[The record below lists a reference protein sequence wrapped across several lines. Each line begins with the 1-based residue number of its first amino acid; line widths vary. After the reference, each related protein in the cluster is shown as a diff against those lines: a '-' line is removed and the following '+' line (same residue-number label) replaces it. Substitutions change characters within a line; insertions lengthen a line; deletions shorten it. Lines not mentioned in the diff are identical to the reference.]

1 MPLCSGTI
9 LFAPFSSLMSR
20 SHSCSV
26 LSAAL
31 VMACV
36 SLMASAV
43 QAQGVYRIVGPD
55 GRVTFSDR
63 APTAAQAQPSAP
75 PASPNAAHT
84 DSALPYALRQSAER
98 YPVMLY
104 SSKDCEPCDEAR
116 EYLRGRGIPFGE
128 RTIETS
134 ADVTAL
140 KKLSGQDSLPF
151 ATIGSQHLKG
161 FAADNWSQYLNA
173 AGYPAQSKLPRGYQA
188 AAARPLTTPAPA
200 PATAAKDPATQR
212 PTVPQA
218 PATPQPG
225 TRTADNPAGL
235 RF

>member
-1 MPLCSGTI
+1 
-9 LFAPFSSLMSR
+9 
-20 SHSCSV
+20 
-26 LSAAL
+26 
-31 VMACV
+31 
-36 SLMASAV
+36 MASAA

-63 APTAAQAQPSAP
+63 APNAVQAQPSAP
-75 PASPNAAHT
+75 PLPANAAT
-84 DSALPYALRQSAER
+84 TGNALPYALRQVAER
-98 YPVMLY
+98 YPVTLY
-104 SSKDCEPCDEAR
+104 SGKDCEPCDEAR

-134 ADVTAL
+134 ADVSAL
-140 KKLSGQDSLPF
+140 KKLSGQEGLPF
-151 ATIGSQHLKG
+151 ATIGNQHLKG

-173 AGYPAQSKLPRGYQA
+173 AGYPTQSKLPRGYQA

-200 PATAAKDPATQR
+200 PASASPAPAAPA
-212 PTVPQA
+212 PQA
-218 PATPQPG
+218 PVAPQPG

>member
-1 MPLCSGTI
+1 
-9 LFAPFSSLMSR
+9 
-20 SHSCSV
+20 
-26 LSAAL
+26 
-31 VMACV
+31 MACV
-36 SLMASAV
+36 SLMASAA

-75 PASPNAAHT
+75 PASPNAANT

-173 AGYPAQSKLPRGYQA
+173 AGYPTQSKLPRGYQA

-200 PATAAKDPATQR
+200 PATAAKDPAPQR
-212 PTVPQA
+212 PAVPQA
-218 PATPQPG
+218 PVTPQPG

>member
-1 MPLCSGTI
+1 
-9 LFAPFSSLMSR
+9 
-20 SHSCSV
+20 
-26 LSAAL
+26 
-31 VMACV
+31 
-36 SLMASAV
+36 MASAA

-63 APTAAQAQPSAP
+63 APNAAQAQPSAP
-75 PASPNAAHT
+75 PLPANAASGAT
-84 DSALPYALRQSAER
+84 TGSALPYALRQVAER
-98 YPVMLY
+98 YPVTLY
-104 SSKDCEPCDEAR
+104 SGKDCEPCDEAR

-134 ADVTAL
+134 ADVSAL
-140 KKLSGQDSLPF
+140 KNLSGQEGLPF
-151 ATIGSQHLKG
+151 ATIGNQHLKG

-173 AGYPAQSKLPRGYQA
+173 AGYPTQSKLPRGYQA

-200 PATAAKDPATQR
+200 PASASPAPAAQR
-212 PTVPQA
+212 PAAPQA
-218 PATPQPG
+218 PVAPQPG